1 MTQFDDER
9 EVSRLYRELPEERPS
24 ARLDDAIRAEARWVA
39 GTVPAPLV
47 APTGRRRWYFPLAA
61 AAVIVLAVAVTWHVE
76 REQPDAYVA
85 EPVGR
90 KHQARESAQ
99 APRDAV
105 VPLAKEQEAKV
116 AEEAPSRLRQEPAA
130 AAAPAAP
137 APRVDEARPQLG
149 EVARSEMAQRRVM
162 AVKAPETP
170 EQWLERIAKL
180 RAEGRHE
187 DADRELAEFRK
198 RYPDFRI
205 TPETLERVEKK

>member
-1 MTQFDDER
+1 MTQSDDER
-9 EVSRLYRELPEERPS
+9 EVSRLYRELPQEQPS

-76 REQPDAYVA
+76 RERPDGYREA
-85 EPVGR
+85 EKPAEAV
-90 KHQARESAQ
+90 
-99 APRDAV
+99 RDAV
-105 VPLAKEQEAKV
+105 APLAKQQEAKV
-116 AEEAPSRLRQEPAA
+116 MEEAPSRLRQEAA
-130 AAAPAAP
+130 PAAAPAAP

-162 AVKAPETP
+162 AAKAPETP

-187 DADRELAEFRK
+187 DADRELADFRK
-198 RYPDFRI
+198 RYPGFKI
-205 TPETLERVEKK
+205 PPETLNRVEKK